1 MMRQTFVSPEPTEPT
16 DPIILLIQFQRVTSE
31 TTDSFICVSFHNS
44 FTLNLLEYVLPP
56 VSVGSVVKEKNVL
69 SRFELDNLSQPCYR
83 SAHVRHTYRTLHLV
97 RTSTNSSTP
106 FLKRYG
112 HPTVVTP
119 SRRPIPSMARMDIVK
134 PSSRSYRSLDLLYA
148 RAFNY
153 IDETSIWPKYEVFPY
168 LQYLTE
174 AGVLPDWKWRY
185 YAKYKDVVAAAGRCD
200 LLKEEDHFAR
210 WVIDEDF
217 RRSIKR
223 IYLTFPDSILHFV
236 LRAMGRLN
244 GASMTKREYLELAR
258 SCGNCRNTALK
269 YLNDI
274 LYRMQITIDSSNI
287 INPENKVFILK

>member
-1 MMRQTFVSPEPTEPT
+1 MY
-16 DPIILLIQFQRVTSE
+16 DIPIA
-31 TTDSFICVSFHNS
+31 
-44 FTLNLLEYVLPP
+44 P
-56 VSVGSVVKEKNVL
+56 
-69 SRFELDNLSQPCYR
+69 
-83 SAHVRHTYRTLHLV
+83 
-97 RTSTNSSTP
+97 STP
-106 FLKRYG
+106 RELRWEHFHQFVYSIPQTVWTPYG
-112 HPTVVTP
+112 SHTITAAYSNYGTEGYCEALVQMLDFFYNVPLMPTKEMVRAFASTTYLGGL
-119 SRRPIPSMARMDIVK
+119 SDH
-134 PSSRSYRSLDLLYA
+134 SLDLLYA

-168 LQYLTE
+168 LQHLTE

-185 YAKYKDVVAAAGRCD
+185 YAKYNDVVATAGRYD
-200 LLKEEDHFAR
+200 LLKKEDHISR

-269 YLNDI
+269 YLDDI
-274 LYRMQITIDSSNI
+274 IYRMQITFDYTSKI